1 MQGLELEES
10 RLHGTVI
17 LRAFGH
23 EKPWIG
29 EITGPSDKYRYDR
42 RFLGMRGIY
51 KGGNCAVLQIGVAT
65 LTVPRLLEIQAQE
78 RGFFCLHVA
87 PTLDNANLGRIELA
101 PPDEIMLQELL
112 AAREYAKAIID
123 INAREHL
130 ETQRAEY
137 ARQIADRMAFEELTK
152 KQKAA
157 LKRAEARK
165 TKLALI
171 LPTNPTRKINFE
183 K

>member
-87 PTLDNANLGRIELA
+87 PTQRIELA
-101 PPDEIMLQELL
+101 PLDEIMLQELL

>member
-10 RLHGTVI
+10 LTHALVT

-29 EITGPSDKYRYDR
+29 EITGPSDKYRYER

-51 KGGNCAVLQIGVAT
+51 KGSNCAVLQIVAAT
-65 LTVPRLLEIQAQE
+65 LTAPRLLEIQAQE
-78 RGFFCLHVA
+78 RGFFCLHIA
-87 PTLDNANLGRIELA
+87 PSQRIELA
-101 PPDEIMLQELL
+101 PLDEITLQELL

-123 INAREHL
+123 INARERL

-137 ARQIADRMAFEELTK
+137 ARQVADRMAFEELTK

-157 LKRAEARK
+157 LRRAEQRK
-165 TKLALI
+165 QKLALI

>member
-10 RLHGTVI
+10 RFNLTVI

-87 PTLDNANLGRIELA
+87 PTQRIELA
-101 PPDEIMLQELL
+101 PLDEIMLQELL

-157 LKRAEARK
+157 LKRADQRK
-165 TKLALI
+165 KKLALI